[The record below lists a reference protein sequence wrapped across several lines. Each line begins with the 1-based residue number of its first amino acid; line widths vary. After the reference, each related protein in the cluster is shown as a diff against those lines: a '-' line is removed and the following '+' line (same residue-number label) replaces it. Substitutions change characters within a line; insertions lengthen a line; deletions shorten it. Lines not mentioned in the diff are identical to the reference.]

1 MRIVLTRNGAN
12 IIKELE
18 FEDVPKR
25 RNRTIDSV
33 NVSSS
38 VVEESNPFKTLNKK
52 ESNYKE
58 ISLKEKKLK

>member
-1 MRIVLTRNGAN
+1 MRIVLTRNCAN

-33 NVSSS
+33 NVSSWLWKS
-38 VVEESNPFKTLNKK
+38 QIL
-52 ESNYKE
+52 
-58 ISLKEKKLK
+58 LKL